1 VPAWSKIFCVCRV
14 SVGRPGGGD
23 SGRRFGPWRLWRRP
37 GQVRARE
44 LQLFAGVG
52 EESRGGRG
60 GEVEAATAELRETIP
75 HHGGAAE
82 EEEKQCQKNRLL
94 GRWQTRE
101 CRIDRS
107 LSSRVTRDH
116 DLV

>member
-1 VPAWSKIFCVCRV
+1 MSGRGSCGYSPELEKK
-14 SVGRPGGGD
+14 VGRE
-23 SGRRFGPWRLWRRP
+23 R
-37 GQVRARE
+37 
-44 LQLFAGVG
+44 
-52 EESRGGRG
+52 
-60 GEVEAATAELRETIP
+60 GEVEAAAAELRETIP

-94 GRWQTRE
+94 GCWQTRE

-107 LSSRVTRDH
+107 LSSRETKDH